1 MITSLRIENFALI
14 EAAEINF
21 NSGFTVIT
29 GETGSG
35 KSILLNALNLILGE
49 RANFSVIGSSSDKS
63 IVEADVDITGFGLEV
78 FFETNELDYF
88 DKTIVRREINKQG
101 RSRAFINDVPVQLNV
116 LKEFSSQLIHIHS
129 QYNTLEL
136 KDVNFQLYVLDVLA
150 GVLDE
155 KEIFSKRFEELRK
168 NKSLLSSK
176 KEELSNSLAQA
187 DYNAFQLNELQELSL
202 STKNY
207 DQLNQEV
214 LKGQNADEIKSI
226 YGEIS
231 AALETENGIVDQLV
245 YLKNLSGK
253 KVDVSPEIK
262 AYYER
267 INALVI
273 EAKDLA
279 QEIGDANESFSFD
292 AIQMNEIV
300 EQLDNY
306 NRICQKHNVNTQ
318 EALVALMDELDGF
331 NQNHDNLASEIDQL
345 AARILHEEAELTK
358 LSDQL
363 HLKRKEAIPAIE
375 TKIKSALSELKL
387 IDTALIFQLTKEET
401 LSASGGSKLQLLFSP
416 NVGVEPVPVHQAASG
431 GELSRVML
439 ALQSLMSS
447 KIQLRSMLFDEIDT
461 GVSGDVAQK
470 MGVTLKKMGE
480 EMQVIAITHLPQV
493 AAKGGQHLKV
503 VKRVVEGKTHTF
515 VEELSLEQRIEE
527 TARLMSGDQ
536 INLAAL
542 ENAKAL
548 MN

>member
-49 RANFSVIGSSSDKS
+49 RANFSVIGTTSDKS

-78 FFETNELDYF
+78 FFENNELDYF

-116 LKEFSSQLIHIHS
+116 LKDFSSQLIHIHS

-187 DYNAFQLNELQELSL
+187 DYNAFQLNELEELSL
-202 STKNY
+202 ATKNY

-226 YGEIS
+226 YSEIS

-279 QEIGDANESFSFD
+279 QEISNANESFSFD
-292 AIQMNEIV
+292 ASQVNEIV
-300 EQLDNY
+300 QQLDNY

-318 EALVALMDELDGF
+318 EALIALMDELKGF
-331 NQNHDNLASEIDQL
+331 NENHDNLVAEIEQL
-345 AARILHEEAELTK
+345 SAKILQEEEELTK
-358 LSDQL
+358 LSNQL

-387 IDTALIFQLTKEET
+387 VDTALIFQLTKEEI
-401 LSASGGSKLQLLFSP
+401 LSSAGGSKLQLLFSP

-439 ALQSLMSS
+439 ALQNLMSS

>member
-49 RANFSVIGSSSDKS
+49 RANFSVIGATSDKS

-78 FFETNELDYF
+78 FFESNELDYF

-168 NKSLLSSK
+168 SKSLLSSK

-416 NVGVEPVPVHQAASG
+416 NVGIEPVPVHQAASG